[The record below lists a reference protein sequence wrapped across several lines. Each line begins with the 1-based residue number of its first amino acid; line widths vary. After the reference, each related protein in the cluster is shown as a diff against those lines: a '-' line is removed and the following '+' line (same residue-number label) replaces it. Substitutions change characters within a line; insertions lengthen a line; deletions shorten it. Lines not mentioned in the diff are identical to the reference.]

1 MHLGTGREAS
11 FKIIMS
17 QFVSLLIRAREQ
29 NTKQLEA
36 TRVE

>member
-1 MHLGTGREAS
+1 MHLGTERGAS
-11 FKIIMS
+11 FKIIIS
-17 QFVSLLIRAREQ
+17 QYVSLLIRAQEQ